1 MKNII
6 KEHTHINSMS
16 KYPNKCAFE
25 LANQTGQCWLN
36 WLLFGNQ

>member
-6 KEHTHINSMS
+6 KEHAHINSML

-25 LANQTGQCWLN
+25 LANQTGQSIS
-36 WLLFGNQ
+36 LLISKE